1 MDYAEAIRFLYG
13 LEHGSVKLGLER
25 IARAVEMREHPERRY
40 ATLHVAGTN
49 GKGSTCVFLASILEA
64 AGFRT
69 GLLTSPHLLDYCERI
84 RIGGAMIPR
93 QTVAALATE
102 LEPLIRELHLSYF
115 EATTLLAFEAFAQAG
130 VTAAVIEVG
139 MGGRLDATNLVRP
152 EIAVITGIG
161 LDHTKSLGSSLEA
174 IAAEKAGIM
183 KPRTPVLLGDCEG
196 GVRSVFE
203 GRGRELRAPVCA
215 LADRVLLDEAI
226 PAPGGTRYRWRRRVG
241 GRQRDA
247 GASGE
252 RVIALCG
259 EHQVRNALLAEEA
272 ARILAERGFPIS
284 DRAIS
289 RGLAAARW
297 PGRFQTMT
305 DETGAT
311 SVVFDVAHNPQG
323 CAALVD
329 TYRRWLGEQA
339 EPALIV
345 GMLGDKD
352 HAQFLSC
359 LRAISSELYL
369 IPLESPRAGPLARL
383 AQAGREAG
391 FTPQACAGFAE
402 AWDAAARRPA
412 RPVLVTGSFLT
423 VEIGM
428 RHLGLA
434 AVASLFPRAAEPARG
449 ER

>member
-93 QTVAALATE
+93 QTVA
-102 LEPLIRELHLSYF
+102 
-115 EATTLLAFEAFAQAG
+115 
-130 VTAAVIEVG
+130 AAVIEVG